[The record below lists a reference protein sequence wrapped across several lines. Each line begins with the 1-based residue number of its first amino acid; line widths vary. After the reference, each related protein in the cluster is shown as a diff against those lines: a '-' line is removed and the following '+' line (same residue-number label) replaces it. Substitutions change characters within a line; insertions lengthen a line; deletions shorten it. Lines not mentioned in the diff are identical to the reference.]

1 MYLLRKV
8 IKNYEVKRGKR
19 KKNFPT
25 LLGNGIEFI
34 FFFLLGRLIG
44 YHPVDQ
50 LNASVRKKKNPV
62 PTRRAFL
69 WIDISSFSGCFLLM
83 FGSIIHFNSIQD
95 INDYPLTSNYSLLY

>member
-34 FFFLLGRLIG
+34 FFFSPWPFNWIPPGRPIKCVREEKEKPGSHTSSLLG
-44 YHPVDQ
+44 
-50 LNASVRKKKNPV
+50 
-62 PTRRAFL
+62 
-69 WIDISSFSGCFLLM
+69 IDISSFSGCFLLM